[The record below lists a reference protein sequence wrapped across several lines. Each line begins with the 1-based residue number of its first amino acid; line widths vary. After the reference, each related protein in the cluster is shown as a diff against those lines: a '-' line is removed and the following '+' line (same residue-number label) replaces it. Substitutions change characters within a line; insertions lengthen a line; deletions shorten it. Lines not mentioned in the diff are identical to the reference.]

1 MKGAPGLVVAI
12 LLGLLGLALNFLYLR
27 SKAAQV
33 ESLSFVGVRE
43 GVTIRVGDEFRE
55 EMFEEV
61 RIPKSHAGN
70 LVNYVYQYKDIPLI
84 VRTRA
89 AHDYREHE
97 LLSLNEART
106 PPPELKLSR
115 GQLLMWVGVDS
126 SSFVPDLLNPGD
138 RVSFL
143 LSAPR
148 GPTPASV
155 LDRDPAADGPS
166 PSGGVAGG
174 LSSGAT
180 VDGESKRLGPFVVA
194 AIGSRIASQDLA
206 RANQLG
212 SSGAGVIGIYAPYTG
227 DEDNPILEP
236 KAMQLLEML
245 RKHPN
250 MRASVLLHPRGDR
263 N

>member
-1 MKGAPGLVVAI
+1 M
-12 LLGLLGLALNFLYLR
+12 
-27 SKAAQV
+27 
-33 ESLSFVGVRE
+33 
-43 GVTIRVGDEFRE
+43 
-55 EMFEEV
+55 
-61 RIPKSHAGN
+61 
-70 LVNYVYQYKDIPLI
+70 
-84 VRTRA
+84 
-89 AHDYREHE
+89 
-97 LLSLNEART
+97 
-106 PPPELKLSR
+106 
-115 GQLLMWVGVDS
+115 
-126 SSFVPDLLNPGD
+126 
-138 RVSFL
+138 
-143 LSAPR
+143 
-148 GPTPASV
+148 
-155 LDRDPAADGPS
+155 DRDPAADGPS